1 MITVKKHIN
10 GFAELTTKEIQHVE
24 KIINKIKKV
33 YKKHFNVDSIL
44 LEQRCTKD
52 GRHPQSIVHAHL
64 HLIPLILGTR

>member
-44 LEQRCTKD
+44 LE
-52 GRHPQSIVHAHL
+52 
-64 HLIPLILGTR
+64 